1 MSLPEVIKSD
11 NPIMVA
17 YKTNLVNEW
26 ICMKLCPKCKHKLTT
41 DGKSFWCY
49 RCGWSEKST
58 EDRKVN
64 GGRALSKGWTKKE
77 DEWLAKNW
85 AVRSPEELCQKLGR
99 SYNAIRGRTVTL
111 RKRGIDVPMRERYR
125 GGRKKK

>member
-64 GGRALSKGWTKKE
+64 GGRALSKGWTKKRMNGLLRIGLS
-77 DEWLAKNW
+77 DHRKNF
-85 AVRSPEELCQKLGR
+85 AR
-99 SYNAIRGRTVTL
+99 N
-111 RKRGIDVPMRERYR
+111 
-125 GGRKKK
+125 